1 MHYTKCL
8 GFLSEYDCYLSDTM
22 GKKHKFY
29 EKGAGKRKR
38 RRDDEGSE
46 DEESLE
52 LEDVPQASKHNVE
65 VRLWRLIYLMKIT
78 SN

>member
-1 MHYTKCL
+1 
-8 GFLSEYDCYLSDTM
+8 M

-38 RRDDEGSE
+38 RRDDEASE
-46 DEESLE
+46 DEEGLE

-65 VRLWRLIYLMKIT
+65 VRWRMLSMPLKLALMLVIIT
-78 SN
+78 DEICKWNS